1 MHIYV
6 FDVCVFGNEMRI
18 LSPLKRFCVRRKKFR
33 RNARVLVSAETL
45 RENVIMRSLWGKLS
59 FIILFFKWIKYRFSL
74 RVTMSENNILIFEK
88 KI

>member
-1 MHIYV
+1 MCV

-45 RENVIMRSLWGKLS
+45 RENVIMRSLWGKLI
-59 FIILFFKWIKYRFSL
+59 FIILFYKWIEYRFCL
-74 RVTMSENNILIFEK
+74 RVTMSEKNIFTFGK
-88 KI
+88 RN